1 MSTSTERRRARQEPP
16 DLDAE
21 REVDL
26 RSYVSTL
33 VLRWWLPAAGL
44 VGGVVVGF
52 LISLGGKQV
61 YTARTTVYLGQPLS
75 PTGSVQIQGPATNPS
90 IVGTIIHSRGALVAA
105 ARQAGMPVGKLS
117 GHVSSQPISGFLAKL
132 GQTPL
137 VQIRVTGSSPRK
149 IALAAN
155 ALARIVIKDTS
166 HYVATKIATFKA
178 QVDSYSKTLSTID
191 RTIAQLTKATG
202 SSGLSTSDKL
212 VVSIELSSLTLQR
225 SQVVDQQTT
234 ARQLLSVAQGVENGQ
249 VINRAVASKTTARSR
264 RNSVIVAALL
274 GLLLGIF
281 AALLWDPVAR
291 VMRRPS

>member
-1 MSTSTERRRARQEPP
+1 MSTP
-16 DLDAE
+16 DPDAE
-21 REVDL
+21 REIDL
-26 RSYVSTL
+26 RRYVSML

-44 VGGVVVGF
+44 VGGVVIGF

-166 HYVATKIATFKA
+166 HYVATKITTFKA

-191 RTIAQLTKATG
+191 KTIAQLTKATG

-264 RNSVIVAALL
+264 RNTVIVAALL

-291 VMRRPS
+291 VVRRP

>member
-1 MSTSTERRRARQEPP
+1 MSTSTERARARREPP
-16 DLDAE
+16 DPDAE
-21 REVDL
+21 REIDL
-26 RSYVSTL
+26 RSYLSTL
-33 VLRWWLPAAGL
+33 ALRWWLPAAGL
-44 VGGVVVGF
+44 VGGVAIGF

-61 YTARTTVYLGQPLS
+61 YTARTTIYLGQPLS

-90 IVGTIIHSRGALVAA
+90 VVGTIIHSRGALVAA
-105 ARQAGMPVGKLS
+105 ARQAGMPVGRLS
-117 GHVSSQPISGFLAKL
+117 GHVSSQPISGSLAKL

-137 VQIRVTGSSPRK
+137 VQIRVTGSSPRR

-191 RTIAQLTKATG
+191 KTIAQLTKATG

-264 RNSVIVAALL
+264 RNTVVVAALL

>member
-1 MSTSTERRRARQEPP
+1 
-16 DLDAE
+16 
-21 REVDL
+21 
-26 RSYVSTL
+26 
-33 VLRWWLPAAGL
+33 
-44 VGGVVVGF
+44 
-52 LISLGGKQV
+52 
-61 YTARTTVYLGQPLS
+61 
-75 PTGSVQIQGPATNPS
+75 
-90 IVGTIIHSRGALVAA
+90 
-105 ARQAGMPVGKLS
+105 MPVGKLS

-191 RTIAQLTKATG
+191 KTIAQLTKATG

-264 RNSVIVAALL
+264 RNTVVVAALL

-291 VMRRPS
+291 VIRRPS

>member
-1 MSTSTERRRARQEPP
+1 MSTP
-16 DLDAE
+16 DPDAE
-21 REVDL
+21 REIDL
-26 RSYVSTL
+26 RSYVSML

-44 VGGVVVGF
+44 VGGVVIGF

-191 RTIAQLTKATG
+191 KTIAQLTKATG

-264 RNSVIVAALL
+264 RNTVIVAALL

-291 VMRRPS
+291 VVRRP

>member
-1 MSTSTERRRARQEPP
+1 MSTP
-16 DLDAE
+16 DPDAE
-21 REVDL
+21 REIDL
-26 RSYVSTL
+26 RRYVSML

-44 VGGVVVGF
+44 VGGVVIGF

-191 RTIAQLTKATG
+191 KTLAQLTKATG

-264 RNSVIVAALL
+264 RNTVIVAALL

-291 VMRRPS
+291 VVRRP

>member
-1 MSTSTERRRARQEPP
+1 MSTP
-16 DLDAE
+16 DPDAE
-21 REVDL
+21 REIDL
-26 RSYVSTL
+26 RRYVSML

-44 VGGVVVGF
+44 VGGVVIGF

-191 RTIAQLTKATG
+191 KTIAQLTKATG

-264 RNSVIVAALL
+264 RNTVIVAALL

-291 VMRRPS
+291 VIRRPS

>member
-1 MSTSTERRRARQEPP
+1 MSTP
-16 DLDAE
+16 DPDAE
-21 REVDL
+21 REIDL
-26 RSYVSTL
+26 RRYVSML

-44 VGGVVVGF
+44 VGGVVIGF

-191 RTIAQLTKATG
+191 KTIAQLTKATG

-264 RNSVIVAALL
+264 RNTVIVAALL

-291 VMRRPS
+291 VVRRP

>member
-1 MSTSTERRRARQEPP
+1 MSTP
-16 DLDAE
+16 DPDAE
-21 REVDL
+21 REIDL
-26 RSYVSTL
+26 RRYVSML

-44 VGGVVVGF
+44 VGGVVIGF

-191 RTIAQLTKATG
+191 KTIAQLTKATG

-225 SQVVDQQTT
+225 SKVVDQQTT

-264 RNSVIVAALL
+264 RNTVIVAALL

-291 VMRRPS
+291 VVRRP

>member
-1 MSTSTERRRARQEPP
+1 MSTP
-16 DLDAE
+16 DHDAE
-21 REVDL
+21 REIDL
-26 RSYVSTL
+26 RSYLNTL

-44 VGGVVVGF
+44 VGGVVIGF

-105 ARQAGMPVGKLS
+105 ARQAGTPVGQLS
-117 GHVSSQPISGFLAKL
+117 GHVSSQPVSGFLAKL

-137 VQIRVTGSSPRK
+137 VQIRVTGNSPRK

-166 HYVATKIATFKA
+166 HYVATKITTFKA

-191 RTIAQLTKATG
+191 STIADLTKAAR

-212 VVSIELSSLTLQR
+212 IISIELSSLTLQR

-264 RNSVIVAALL
+264 RNTVVVAALL

-291 VMRRPS
+291 VVRRPS

>member
-44 VGGVVVGF
+44 VGGGVVGF
-52 LISLGGKQV
+52 
-61 YTARTTVYLGQPLS
+61 R
-75 PTGSVQIQGPATNPS
+75 
-90 IVGTIIHSRGALVAA
+90 
-105 ARQAGMPVGKLS
+105 
-117 GHVSSQPISGFLAKL
+117 
-132 GQTPL
+132 
-137 VQIRVTGSSPRK
+137 SSPRK

-191 RTIAQLTKATG
+191 KTIAQLTKATG

-225 SQVVDQQTT
+225 SQ
-234 ARQLLSVAQGVENGQ
+234 
-249 VINRAVASKTTARSR
+249 
-264 RNSVIVAALL
+264 
-274 GLLLGIF
+274 
-281 AALLWDPVAR
+281 
-291 VMRRPS
+291 

>member
-1 MSTSTERRRARQEPP
+1 MSTP
-16 DLDAE
+16 DPDAE
-21 REVDL
+21 REIDL
-26 RSYVSTL
+26 RRYVSML

-44 VGGVVVGF
+44 VGGVVIGF

-264 RNSVIVAALL
+264 RNTVIVAALL

-291 VMRRPS
+291 VVRRP

>member
-1 MSTSTERRRARQEPP
+1 MSTP
-16 DLDAE
+16 DPDAE
-21 REVDL
+21 REIDL
-26 RSYVSTL
+26 RSYVSML

-44 VGGVVVGF
+44 VGGVVIGF

-105 ARQAGMPVGKLS
+105 ARQAGIPVGRLN
-117 GHVSSQPISGFLAKL
+117 GHVSSQPVSGFLAKL

-191 RTIAQLTKATG
+191 KTIAQLTKATG

-264 RNSVIVAALL
+264 RNTVIVAALL

-291 VMRRPS
+291 VVRRP